1 MPATNSVKEEAGEKK
16 PVFDPE
22 RCKRCGI
29 CAHFCPFGA
38 IAQKE
43 DGTPYLA
50 KPELC
55 TSCKLCEDMCPD
67 WAIRLAVAGEGERD
81 DGTNSV
87 GPAQPDRPK
96 RSKRSHG

>member
-1 MPATNSVKEEAGEKK
+1 MPATKRATERAGEKK
-16 PVFDPE
+16 PVFDPV

-38 IAQKE
+38 VGQME

-55 TSCKLCEDMCPD
+55 TSCRLCQDMCPD
-67 WAIRLAVAGEGERD
+67 WAIRLTAASPGEAEEDGSESAGKGS
-81 DGTNSV
+81 GTTGQKGSEQ
-87 GPAQPDRPK
+87 A
-96 RSKRSHG
+96 